1 MQIALLESEHAPL
14 HREGGALTSLTIHA
28 LVIGFAIQITAGV
41 GRQLEQ
47 MRVEQVTFARLE
59 PKAAARAAVAKVAVI
74 KVASRG
80 PTFGTGG
87 GGGGGGPVLGV
98 PGRGFQVLVAPNAVP
113 NGLPAIDYSKAVTD
127 EADFSGRGRAGGV
140 AGGVAG
146 GILGAVTERPVVETV
161 GGGDTY
167 LITQVEKAAEALR
180 SNVAPRYPDALRAAQ
195 IEGKVT
201 VSYVVDT
208 AGLADLASFRVI
220 ESTHPLF
227 DQAVRLAL
235 PQMRYA
241 PAEIG
246 KTRVRMLVRQD
257 FNFSLVR

>member
-1 MQIALLESEHAPL
+1 MQIALLESSHARL
-14 HREGGALTSLTIHA
+14 HREGGALASLTIHA
-28 LVIGFAIQITAGV
+28 LLIGFAIQITAGV

-59 PKAAARAAVAKVAVI
+59 PKAAARAPVAKMPVV

-80 PTFGTGG
+80 PTFGNGG
-87 GGGGGGPVLGV
+87 GGGGAVIGA
-98 PGRGFQVLVAPNAVP
+98 PGRGFQVLIAPNAVP
-113 NGLPAIDYSKAVTD
+113 NGLPAIDYSKAVTN
-127 EADFSGRGRAGGV
+127 EADFSGRGQAGGV

-146 GILGAVTERPVVETV
+146 GILGAVTERAAVETV
-161 GGGDTY
+161 GGGGDTY
-167 LITQVEKAAEALR
+167 LASQVEKAAEPLA
-180 SNVAPRYPDALRAAQ
+180 SNQPPRYPDALRAAQ
-195 IEGKVT
+195 VEGKAT
-201 VSYVVDT
+201 VSFVIDT
-208 AGLADLASFRVI
+208 SGVADMSTFRVV

-227 DQAVRLAL
+227 DQAVRQAL

-246 KTRVRMLVRQD
+246 KTKVRMLVRQD

>member
-1 MQIALLESEHAPL
+1 MQIALLESSHARL

-59 PKAAARAAVAKVAVI
+59 PRAAARVPVANVPVV
-74 KVASRG
+74 KVASHG
-80 PTFGTGG
+80 PAFGTGG
-87 GGGGGGPVLGV
+87 GGGGGPVIGV
-98 PGRGFQVLVAPNAVP
+98 PGRGFQVLIAPNAVP
-113 NGLPAIDYSKAVTD
+113 NGLPAIDYSKAVTN
-127 EADFSGRGRAGGV
+127 EADFSGRGQAGGV

-146 GILGAVTERPVVETV
+146 GILGAVTERPTVETV

-167 LITQVEKAAEALR
+167 LATQVEKAAEPLA
-180 SNVAPRYPDALRAAQ
+180 SNQPPRYPDALRAAQ
-195 IEGKVT
+195 VEGKAT
-201 VSYVVDT
+201 VMFVIDT
-208 AGLADLASFRVI
+208 SGVADMSTFRVV

-227 DQAVRLAL
+227 DLAVRQAL
-235 PQMRYA
+235 PLMRYS

-257 FNFSLVR
+257 FNFSLIR

>member
-1 MQIALLESEHAPL
+1 MQIALLESGHAPL

-59 PKAAARAAVAKVAVI
+59 PKAAARAPVAAVPVI
-74 KVASRG
+74 RVASHG
-80 PTFGTGG
+80 PALGT
-87 GGGGGGPVLGV
+87 GGGGGGPVLGA

-113 NGLPAIDYSKAVTD
+113 NGLPAIDYSKSVTD

-146 GILGAVTERPVVETV
+146 GILGAVTERPAVETV

-167 LITQVEKAAEALR
+167 LISQVEKAAEALP

-195 IEGKVT
+195 VEGKVT
-201 VSYVVDT
+201 VSYVIDT
-208 AGLADLASFRVI
+208 TGFADMASFKVI

-241 PAEIG
+241 AAEIG
-246 KTRVRMLVRQD
+246 RTKVRMLVRQD